1 MTGSEKLRE
10 RTKKFAL
17 AAIKLSGSLP
27 NNITGQ
33 VIKRQLI
40 RAGSSVGA
48 NYRAAKRAKS
58 AADFVF
64 KLGIVEEEVDEA
76 MYWMELA
83 VEAGL
88 LKKNK
93 IADLY
98 QEADEILAM
107 VVSSIKTAR
116 RKKK

>member
-1 MTGSEKLRE
+1 MVGTGKLLE

-17 AAIKLSGSLP
+17 AAIKLSRSLP

-40 RAGSSVGA
+40 RSSSSVGA

-58 AADFVF
+58 TADFIF
-64 KLGIVEEEVDEA
+64 KLSIVEEEIDEA

-83 VEAGL
+83 TEA
-88 LKKNK
+88 
-93 IADLY
+93 
-98 QEADEILAM
+98 
-107 VVSSIKTAR
+107 
-116 RKKK
+116 